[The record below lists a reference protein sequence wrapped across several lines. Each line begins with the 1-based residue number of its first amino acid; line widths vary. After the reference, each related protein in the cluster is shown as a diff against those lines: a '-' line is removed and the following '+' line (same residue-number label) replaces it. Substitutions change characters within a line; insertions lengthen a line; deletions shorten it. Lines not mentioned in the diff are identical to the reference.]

1 MTPEPAS
8 ADSVITP
15 AKANAPG
22 YHIKEIFL
30 DGGFEKYSV
39 AGAEPKKLPGLSK
52 INIFVGP
59 NNSGK
64 SRFMRLLAGTES
76 LAFGPNLA
84 PHEPEDFK
92 TLLSKLITEMSAA
105 LKRYTNMPAKLDGC
119 EGLRKLYPIREG
131 KLGIGPLR
139 AFLTGFADHTQIA
152 KSWDQ
157 ADLDVIFGNMSP
169 LAMEW
174 RERLT
179 AIWQGLPDHF
189 EFRKVYVPVLRGL
202 RPPKDRDATDY
213 YQQRTSADYFQ
224 QKEPPV
230 VFTGLTAYQDI
241 QNLLLGN
248 LKQRQG
254 VRKFEEFLSQ
264 NFFDGKSVA
273 LIPKLNQDVL
283 DVKIGDE
290 AEYPIHQLGDGLQ
303 SIIILTFPLYQ
314 AEAQGSMLLGF
325 FEEPE
330 LFMHPGM
337 QRAFLKSLTER
348 PGAQFFLTTHSNH
361 FLDIT
366 LDFPDV
372 SIFTFRKELDKS
384 ETPEKTATFAIQPV
398 SEKNNPCLELLGVR
412 NSSVFL
418 SNCTIW
424 VEGITDRRYF
434 AHFLALY
441 LKKLRNAD
449 ASTREYREDLH
460 FSFVEYGGS
469 NITHWSFLDAEEDP
483 IDAQRLCSQL
493 FLITDKDKG
502 RAKEARHKELGEA
515 LHERYHCLECREVEN
530 LLTPEVI
537 GAVVADYEGCEVDQL
552 RSFLQ
557 SDYADQPLG
566 SFIEASVLAGP
577 KKRKGSYASE
587 SGTIADKMGFSR
599 RAIKLMETNSFDEL
613 SPEAQRITIKLY
625 QFIEQHNR

>member
-8 ADSVITP
+8 ADSVITS
-15 AKANAPG
+15 NAPD
-22 YHIKEIFL
+22 YHVKEIFL

-39 AGAEPKKLPGLSK
+39 AGPDPKKLPNLSK

-76 LAFGPNLA
+76 LAFGPNLPGQPCETFETFRTKERPRLQA
-84 PHEPEDFK
+84 IMTRHGVQDAE
-92 TLLSKLITEMSAA
+92 TILTEYDAI
-105 LKRYTNMPAKLDGC
+105 P
-119 EGLRKLYPIREG
+119 KLYPVTERDEPVMG
-131 KLGIGPLR
+131 GLVKLFERVLR
-139 AFLTGFADHTQIA
+139 LDRISHTTGRGSGDNLLPELKRAAGEFKDSLKGLTRNA
-152 KSWDQ
+152 
-157 ADLDVIFGNMSP
+157 P
-169 LAMEW
+169 
-174 RERLT
+174 ERYK
-179 AIWQGLPDHF
+179 
-189 EFRKVYVPVLRGL
+189 FRKVYIPVLRGL
-202 RPPKDRDATDY
+202 RPPKDKDPTDY
-213 YQQRTSADYFQ
+213 YQQRTSADYFR

-230 VFTGLTAYQDI
+230 VFTGLSAYQDI
-241 QNLLLGN
+241 QKLLLGN
-248 LKQRQG
+248 LQQRQG
-254 VRKFEEFLSQ
+254 VRKFEESFSRD
-264 NFFDGKSVA
+264 FFDGKSVA

-283 DVKIGDE
+283 DLKIGDE

-314 AEAQGSMLLGF
+314 AEARGSMLLGF

-366 LDFPDV
+366 LDFSDV

-384 ETPEKTATFAIQPV
+384 ETPEKTATFVLEPV
-398 SEKNNPCLELLGVR
+398 SEKRNPCLELLGVR

-441 LKKLRNAD
+441 FKKLRNAD
-449 ASTREYREDLH
+449 AGTREYREDLH

-483 IDAQRLCSQL
+483 IDVQHLCSRL

-502 RAKEARHKELGEA
+502 RAKEARHNRLRDA
-515 LHERYHCLECREVEN
+515 LRDRYYCLECREVEN
-530 LLTPEVI
+530 LLTPEII
-537 GAVVADYEGCEVDQL
+537 GAVVADYEGCEVGQL
-552 RSFLQ
+552 SPFVQ

-566 SFIEASVLAGP
+566 TFIEASVLAGQ
-577 KKRKGSYASE
+577 KKRKARYDSE
-587 SGTIADKMGFSR
+587 SGTITDKIGFSR
-599 RAIKLMETNSFDEL
+599 RAIRLMESKSFDEL
-613 SPEAQRITIKLY
+613 SPEARQLTIKLY